1 MHIRV
6 CCFVALCL
14 LAANIQAQDQKAA
27 GELKVSVHKMLD
39 ATINGDY
46 DTLVSMT
53 HPKAIE
59 AMGGADKAKQLLKL
73 SLDSLKASGFVTKL
87 EGVGTP
93 TVVNSNSNSFAVVP
107 YTVIITGA
115 GKKITSKTAVV
126 GFSSDAGRTWKFLN
140 VTEQGEK
147 GMRELMPD
155 LPQDLKFPKMEQK
168 VEETK

>member
-6 CCFVALCL
+6 SCFVVVCL
-14 LAANIQAQDQKAA
+14 VAAHLHAQEEKVA

-46 DTLVSMT
+46 DTLVGMT

-87 EGVGTP
+87 QEVGTP
-93 TVVNSNSNSFAVVP
+93 TVLLTNTSSFAVVP

-126 GFSSDAGRTWKFLN
+126 GFSSDAGKTWKFLN
-140 VTEQGEK
+140 VTEKGEE
-147 GMRELMPD
+147 GMRQLMPD

-168 VEETK
+168 VEEVK